1 MATIAEVRAK
11 YPQYSDMSDE
21 ALADVLYK
29 KFYSD
34 MPRADFDAKVGLKP
48 AAPVVAAPEPAAPAR
63 LEPRNEGMPTAP
75 RQQLTPGQQMY
86 QNIRPYV
93 APTIEALG
101 SAGGALLG
109 GAAALPA
116 GPIGVA
122 TGGVAGAGLGYGI
135 AKEALELGDVY
146 LGGKQPRQGEAAIT
160 TPIQNVLEGATYE
173 AGGRVVAPLLGKTI
187 GKFVDFKNVAQ
198 NKAASLARASLG
210 NDLEQTLS
218 ILRNA
223 PPNASVAEVTA
234 KIQNPTWQAFVR
246 NALEKSPSGAQY
258 LNKFATM
265 SHDEGVN
272 ELAKLAGGMTATD
285 VRATTDVMKQTLR
298 DITSPARQAALNRAN
313 LGQQVAQYEAE
324 AGKLSAEAAAK
335 VQEVRRLFDLG
346 DHAAAAARL
355 QEIKAGI
362 PAGSRFAP
370 AKVQPG
376 YSNTWAATFT
386 YPGKLAQMSDEW
398 ASKAAEASLD
408 LGQGARFA
416 QSAADSLRQAG
427 IKPLKGDEIV
437 SQIRGVLNNPEFAG
451 NDLLSGAA
459 KNVAN
464 DIAQWTKNGG
474 IIDARALDAIRK
486 NSINAAV
493 QQLRPGVDATTQRN
507 LAAKVTSEL
516 KPTLISAIEAA
527 GGKGYREYLDEFSK
541 GMQKIAETKLTG
553 EAARLWKTDKDA
565 FVRLV
570 QNEAPD
576 VVEKF
581 LGPGN
586 YNIAT
591 ELSENTISTLQSLA
605 SKRINELAAS
615 KQASDGQKALV
626 TLLGENTSK
635 FRLPSLLNFW
645 ATATNKTIGELEKAV
660 GSKTMKILGEAM
672 QSPQTAKNLLEKLPA
687 QERSNVLRII
697 SNPSSF
703 KGRAAQRAAEFM
715 RSGATTT
722 SINALASEPSENAL
736 ID

>member
-1 MATIAEVRAK
+1 MATIAEIRAK
-11 YPQYSDMSDE
+11 YPQYSDMSDA
-21 ALADVLYK
+21 ALADALYK

-34 MPRADFDAKVGLKP
+34 MPRADFDAKVGLQ
-48 AAPVVAAPEPAAPAR
+48 AAPAPAPEPR
-63 LEPRNEGMPTAP
+63 SEGMPTAP
-75 RQQLTPGQQMY
+75 RQELTAGQRMY
-86 QNIRPYV
+86 QSIRPYV

-109 GAAALPA
+109 APL
-116 GPIGVA
+116 GPPGVV
-122 TGGVAGAGLGYGI
+122 GGAGLGYGL

-146 LGGKQPRQGEAAIT
+146 LGGKEPRQGPAIALE
-160 TPIQNVLEGATYE
+160 PAKNVLEGATYE
-173 AGGRVVAPLLGKTI
+173 AGGRVVAPLLGKTL
-187 GKFVDFKNVAQ
+187 GKVVDFKNLPQ
-198 NKAASLARASLG
+198 NKAASIARASLG
-210 NDLEQTLS
+210 ADLEQTLE

-234 KIQNPTWQAFVR
+234 KIQNPTWQALVK
-246 NALEKSPSGAQY
+246 NSLEQSQSGAQY

-272 ELAKLAGGMTATD
+272 ALAKLAGGTTATD
-285 VRATTDVMKQTLR
+285 VRATTDLMKQTLR

-335 VQEVRRLFDLG
+335 VQEVRRLIDLG

-355 QEIKAGI
+355 QEIKAGV
-362 PAGSRFAP
+362 PAGPRFAP

-398 ASKAAEASLD
+398 ASRAAEASLD

-416 QSAADSLRQAG
+416 QSAADSLRAAG

-464 DIAQWTKNGG
+464 DIAQWTKSGG

-486 NSINAAV
+486 NSINATV

-507 LAAKVTSEL
+507 LAAKVTAEL
-516 KPTLISAIEAA
+516 KPTLINAIEAA

-605 SKRINELAAS
+605 SKRANQLASS
-615 KQASDGQKALV
+615 KQASDGQKALA
-626 TLLGENTSK
+626 TLLEENTSK

-645 ATATNKTIGELEKAV
+645 ATATNKTLAELQTAI
-660 GSKTMKILGEAM
+660 GSKSMKILADAM
-672 QSPQTAKNLLEKLPA
+672 QSPQGAKNLLEKLPA
-687 QERSNVLRII
+687 QERNNVLKII
-697 SNPSSF
+697 SNPSAF
-703 KGRAAQRAAEFM
+703 KNKAAQRAAEFM

>member
-1 MATIAEVRAK
+1 MADQIYKVRD
-11 YPQYSDMSDE
+11 PQGNIREIRGPAGASDE
-21 ALADVLYK
+21 EVIAQAQRLFA
-29 KFYSD
+29 
-34 MPRADFDAKVGLKP
+34 PP
-48 AAPVVAAPEPAAPAR
+48 APAPAEPPAPEPR
-63 LEPRNEGMPTAP
+63 SEGMPTAP
-75 RQQLTPGQQMY
+75 RQELTAGQRMY
-86 QNIRPYV
+86 QSIRPYV

-109 GAAALPA
+109 APL
-116 GPIGVA
+116 GPPGVV
-122 TGGVAGAGLGYGI
+122 GGAGLGYGL

-146 LGGKQPRQGEAAIT
+146 LGGKEPRQGPAIAT
-160 TPIQNVLEGATYE
+160 EPAKNVLEGATYE
-173 AGGRVVAPLLGKTI
+173 AGGRVVAPLLGKAL
-187 GKFVDFKNVAQ
+187 GKVVDLKNLAET
-198 NKAASLARASLG
+198 KAAKVGREALG
-210 NDLEQTLS
+210 KDLEQTLE

-223 PPNASVAEVTA
+223 PPNASVAEITA
-234 KIQNPTWQAFVR
+234 KIQNPTWQAFIR
-246 NALEKSPSGAQY
+246 DALEKSPSGAQY

-272 ELAKLAGGMTATD
+272 ALAKLAGGATATD
-285 VRATTDVMKQTLR
+285 VRATTDLMKQTLR

-335 VQEVRRLFDLG
+335 VQEVRRLIDLG

-355 QEIKAGI
+355 QEIKAGV

-398 ASKAAEASLD
+398 ASRAAEASLD
-408 LGQGARFA
+408 LGQGARFS
-416 QSAADSLRQAG
+416 QSAADSLRAAG

-464 DIAQWTKNGG
+464 DIAQWTKSGG

-486 NSINAAV
+486 NSINATV

-507 LAAKVTSEL
+507 LAAKVTAEL
-516 KPTLISAIEAA
+516 KPTLINAIEAA

-605 SKRINELAAS
+605 SKRANQLASS
-615 KQASDGQKALV
+615 KQASDGQKALA
-626 TLLGENTSK
+626 TLLEENTSK

-645 ATATNKTIGELEKAV
+645 ATATNKTLAELQTAI
-660 GSKTMKILGEAM
+660 GSKSMKILADAM
-672 QSPQTAKNLLEKLPA
+672 QSPQGAKNLLEKLPA
-687 QERSNVLRII
+687 QERNNVLKII
-697 SNPSSF
+697 SNPSAF
-703 KGRAAQRAAEFM
+703 KNKAAQRAAEFM

>member
-1 MATIAEVRAK
+1 MADQIYKVRD
-11 YPQYSDMSDE
+11 PQGNIREIRGPAGASDE
-21 ALADVLYK
+21 EVIAQAQRLFA
-29 KFYSD
+29 
-34 MPRADFDAKVGLKP
+34 PP
-48 AAPVVAAPEPAAPAR
+48 APAPAEPPAPEPR
-63 LEPRNEGMPTAP
+63 SEGMPTAP
-75 RQQLTPGQQMY
+75 RQELTAGQRMY
-86 QNIRPYV
+86 QSIRPYV

-109 GAAALPA
+109 APL
-116 GPIGVA
+116 GPPGVV
-122 TGGVAGAGLGYGI
+122 GGAGLGYGI

-146 LGGKQPRQGEAAIT
+146 LGGKEPRQGSAIALE
-160 TPIQNVLEGATYE
+160 PAKNVLEGGTYE
-173 AGGRVVAPLLGKTI
+173 AGGRVIAPLLGKGL
-187 GKFVDFKNVAQ
+187 GKVVDLKNLAET
-198 NKAASLARASLG
+198 KAAKVGREALG
-210 NDLEQTLS
+210 KDLDQTLE

-223 PPNASVAEVTA
+223 PPNASVAEITA

-246 NALEKSPSGAQY
+246 DALEKSPSGVQY

-272 ELAKLAGGMTATD
+272 ALAKLAGGATATD
-285 VRATTDVMKQTLR
+285 VRATTDLMKQTLR

-335 VQEVRRLFDLG
+335 VQEVRRLIDLG

-355 QEIKAGI
+355 QEIKAGV
-362 PAGSRFAP
+362 PAGARFAP

-416 QSAADSLRQAG
+416 QSAADSLRAAG

-437 SQIRGVLNNPEFAG
+437 GQIRGVLNNPEFAG

-516 KPTLISAIEAA
+516 KPTLINAIEAA

-591 ELSENTISTLQSLA
+591 ELSENTVSTLQSLA
-605 SKRINELAAS
+605 TKRVNELAAS
-615 KQASDGQKALV
+615 KQASEGQKALAV
-626 TLLGENTSK
+626 LLNENTSK
-635 FRLPSLLNFW
+635 LRIPSILSFW
-645 ATATNKTIGELEKAV
+645 ATATNKTLSEIEKSI
-660 GSKTMKILGEAM
+660 GSKSMKILADAM
-672 QSPQTAKNLLEKLPA
+672 QSPQGAKNLLEKLPA
-687 QERSNVLRII
+687 KDRNGVLLILT
-697 SNPSSF
+697 NPTALRGKNTF
-703 KGRAAQRAAEFM
+703 GGMGAQRAAEFM
-715 RSGATTT
+715 RSGAATT

>member
-1 MATIAEVRAK
+1 MATIAEIRAQ
-11 YPQYSDMSDE
+11 YPQYSDMSDA
-21 ALADVLYK
+21 ALADALYK

-34 MPRADFDAKVGLKP
+34 LPRADFDAKIGLQ
-48 AAPVVAAPEPAAPAR
+48 APR
-63 LEPRNEGMPTAP
+63 SEGMPTAP
-75 RQQLTPGQQMY
+75 RQELTAGQRMY
-86 QNIRPYV
+86 QSIRPYV

-109 GAAALPA
+109 GTAGTFGA
-116 GPIGVA
+116 GPIGTV
-122 TGGVAGAGLGYGI
+122 TGGVVGAGLGYGL

-146 LGGKQPRQGEAAIT
+146 LGGKEPRQGPAIAT
-160 TPIQNVLEGATYE
+160 EPAKNVLEGATYE
-173 AGGRVVAPLLGKTI
+173 AGGRVVAPLLGKAI
-187 GKFVDFKNVAQ
+187 GKAVDLKNIPQ
-198 NKAASLARASLG
+198 NRAASIARASLG
-210 NDLEQTLS
+210 ADLEQTLD

-223 PPNASVAEVTA
+223 SPNASVAEITA
-234 KIQNPTWQAFVR
+234 KIQNPTWQALVK
-246 NALEKSPSGAQY
+246 NSLEQSQSGAQY
-258 LNKFATM
+258 LNRFATM

-272 ELAKLAGGMTATD
+272 ALAKLAGGITATD
-285 VRATTDVMKQTLR
+285 VRATTDTMKQTLR

-335 VQEVRRLFDLG
+335 VQDVRRLINAGNL
-346 DHAAAAARL
+346 AEASARL
-355 QEIKAGI
+355 DLIKRNLPVGLT
-362 PAGSRFAP
+362 
-370 AKVQPG
+370 K
-376 YSNTWAATFT
+376 YT
-386 YPGKLAQMSDEW
+386 YKGDLARMADEW
-398 ASKAAEASLD
+398 ASKAADASLD

-416 QSAADSLRQAG
+416 QSAADSLREAG
-427 IKPLKGDEIV
+427 IKPLKGNEIV
-437 SQIRGVLNNPEFAG
+437 AQIRGVLNNPEFAG

-459 KNVAN
+459 KNIAN

-486 NSINAAV
+486 NSINATV

-507 LAAKVTSEL
+507 LAAKVTSEI
-516 KPTLISAIEAA
+516 KPTLINAIEAA

-570 QNEAPD
+570 QNESPD

-605 SKRINELAAS
+605 TKRVNQLASS
-615 KQASDGQKALV
+615 KQASDGQKALA
-626 TLLGENTSK
+626 TLIEENTSK
-635 FRLPSLLNFW
+635 FRIPSMLKFW
-645 ATATNKTIGELEKAV
+645 ATATNMTLAELQTAI
-660 GSKTMKILGEAM
+660 GSKSMKILADAM
-672 QSPQTAKNLLEKLPA
+672 QSPQGAKNLLEKLPA
-687 QERSNVLRII
+687 QERNNVLKII
-697 SNPSSF
+697 SNPASF
-703 KGRAAQRAAEFM
+703 KNKAAQRAAEFM
-715 RSGATTT
+715 RSGASTTA
-722 SINALASEPSENAL
+722 INALASEPSENAL

>member
-1 MATIAEVRAK
+1 
-11 YPQYSDMSDE
+11 
-21 ALADVLYK
+21 
-29 KFYSD
+29 
-34 MPRADFDAKVGLKP
+34 
-48 AAPVVAAPEPAAPAR
+48 
-63 LEPRNEGMPTAP
+63 
-75 RQQLTPGQQMY
+75 MY
-86 QNIRPYV
+86 QSIRPYV

-109 GAAALPA
+109 APL
-116 GPIGVA
+116 GPPGVV
-122 TGGVAGAGLGYGI
+122 GGAGLGYGL

-146 LGGKQPRQGEAAIT
+146 LGGKEPRQGPAIAT
-160 TPIQNVLEGATYE
+160 EPAKNVLEGATYE
-173 AGGRVVAPLLGKTI
+173 AGGRVVAPLLGKTL
-187 GKFVDFKNVAQ
+187 GKVVDFKNLPQ
-198 NKAASLARASLG
+198 NKAASIARASLG
-210 NDLEQTLS
+210 ADLEQTLE

-234 KIQNPTWQAFVR
+234 KIQNPTWQALVK
-246 NALEKSPSGAQY
+246 NSLEQSQSGAQY

-272 ELAKLAGGMTATD
+272 ALAKLAGGATATD
-285 VRATTDVMKQTLR
+285 VRATTDLMKQTLR

-335 VQEVRRLFDLG
+335 VQEVRRLIDLG

-355 QEIKAGI
+355 QEIKAGV

-398 ASKAAEASLD
+398 ASRAAEASLD

-416 QSAADSLRQAG
+416 QSAADSLRAAG

-437 SQIRGVLNNPEFAG
+437 GQIRGVLNNPEFAG

-464 DIAQWTKNGG
+464 DIAQWTKSGG

-486 NSINAAV
+486 NSINATV

-507 LAAKVTSEL
+507 LAAKVTAEL
-516 KPTLISAIEAA
+516 KPTLINAIEAA

-605 SKRINELAAS
+605 SKRANQLASS
-615 KQASDGQKALV
+615 KQASDGQKALA
-626 TLLGENTSK
+626 TLLEENTSK

-645 ATATNKTIGELEKAV
+645 ATATNKTLAELQTAI
-660 GSKTMKILGEAM
+660 GSKSMKILADAM
-672 QSPQTAKNLLEKLPA
+672 QSPQGAKNLLEKLPA
-687 QERSNVLRII
+687 QERNNVLKII
-697 SNPSSF
+697 SNPSAF
-703 KGRAAQRAAEFM
+703 KNKAAQRAAEFM

>member
-1 MATIAEVRAK
+1 MATIAEIRAQ
-11 YPQYSDMSDE
+11 YPQYSDMSDA
-21 ALADVLYK
+21 ALADALYK

-34 MPRADFDAKVGLKP
+34 IPRADFDAKVGLQT
-48 AAPVVAAPEPAAPAR
+48 APA
-63 LEPRNEGMPTAP
+63 PRSEGMPTAP
-75 RQQLTPGQQMY
+75 RQELTAGQRMY
-86 QNIRPYV
+86 QSIRPYV
-93 APTIEALG
+93 APTVEALG

-109 GAAALPA
+109 GTAGTFGA
-116 GPIGVA
+116 GPVGTV
-122 TGGVAGAGLGYGI
+122 TGGVVGAGLGYGL

-146 LGGKQPRQGEAAIT
+146 LGGKEPRQGPAIALE
-160 TPIQNVLEGATYE
+160 PAKNVLEGGTYE
-173 AGGRVVAPLLGKTI
+173 AGGRVIAPLIGKGLGKI
-187 GKFVDFKNVAQ
+187 VDFKNLPQ
-198 NKAASLARASLG
+198 NKAASVARQSLG
-210 NDLEQTLS
+210 ADLEQTLE

-223 PPNASVAEVTA
+223 PPNASVAEITA
-234 KIQNPTWQAFVR
+234 KIQNPTWQALVK
-246 NALEKSPSGAQY
+246 NSLEQSQSGAQY

-272 ELAKLAGGMTATD
+272 ALAKLAGGATATD
-285 VRATTDVMKQTLR
+285 VRATTDLMKQTLR

-335 VQEVRRLFDLG
+335 VQDVRRLINAGNL
-346 DHAAAAARL
+346 AEASARL
-355 QEIKAGI
+355 DLIKRNLPVGLT
-362 PAGSRFAP
+362 
-370 AKVQPG
+370 K
-376 YSNTWAATFT
+376 YT
-386 YPGKLAQMSDEW
+386 YKGDLARMADEW
-398 ASKAAEASLD
+398 ASKAADASLD

-416 QSAADSLRQAG
+416 QSAADSLREAG
-427 IKPLKGDEIV
+427 IKPLKGEAIIG
-437 SQIRGVLNNPEFAG
+437 QIRGVLNNPEFAG

-459 KNVAN
+459 KNIAN

-486 NSINAAV
+486 NSINATV

-516 KPTLISAIEAA
+516 KPTLINAIEAA

-605 SKRINELAAS
+605 TKRVNQLASS
-615 KQASDGQKALV
+615 KQASDGQKALA
-626 TLLGENTSK
+626 TLLEENTSK

-645 ATATNKTIGELEKAV
+645 ATATNKTLAELQTAI
-660 GSKTMKILGEAM
+660 GSKSMKILADAM
-672 QSPQTAKNLLEKLPA
+672 QSPQGAKNLLEKLPA
-687 QERSNVLRII
+687 QERNNVLKII
-697 SNPSSF
+697 SDPSSF
-703 KGRAAQRAAEFM
+703 KNKAAQRAAGFI

>member
-1 MATIAEVRAK
+1 
-11 YPQYSDMSDE
+11 
-21 ALADVLYK
+21 
-29 KFYSD
+29 
-34 MPRADFDAKVGLKP
+34 
-48 AAPVVAAPEPAAPAR
+48 
-63 LEPRNEGMPTAP
+63 
-75 RQQLTPGQQMY
+75 MY
-86 QNIRPYV
+86 QSIRPYV

-109 GAAALPA
+109 GTAGTFGA
-116 GPIGVA
+116 GPVGTV
-122 TGGVAGAGLGYGI
+122 TGGVVGAGLGYGL

-146 LGGKQPRQGEAAIT
+146 LGGKEPRQGPAIALE
-160 TPIQNVLEGATYE
+160 PAKNVLEGATYE
-173 AGGRVVAPLLGKTI
+173 AGGRVVAPLLGKTL
-187 GKFVDFKNVAQ
+187 GKVVDFKNLPQ
-198 NKAASLARASLG
+198 NKAASIARASLG
-210 NDLEQTLS
+210 ADLEQTLE

-234 KIQNPTWQAFVR
+234 KIQNPTWQALVK
-246 NALEKSPSGAQY
+246 NSLEQSQSGAQY

-272 ELAKLAGGMTATD
+272 ALAKLAGGATATD
-285 VRATTDVMKQTLR
+285 VRATTDLMKQTLR

-335 VQEVRRLFDLG
+335 VQEVRRLIDLG

-355 QEIKAGI
+355 QEIKAGV

-398 ASKAAEASLD
+398 ASRAAEASLD

-416 QSAADSLRQAG
+416 QSAADSLRAAG

-437 SQIRGVLNNPEFAG
+437 GQIRGVLNNPEFAG

-464 DIAQWTKNGG
+464 DIAQWTKSGG

-486 NSINAAV
+486 NSINATV

-507 LAAKVTSEL
+507 LAAKVTAEL
-516 KPTLISAIEAA
+516 KPTLINAIEAA

-605 SKRINELAAS
+605 SKRANQLASS
-615 KQASDGQKALV
+615 KQASDGQKALA
-626 TLLGENTSK
+626 TLLEENTSK

-645 ATATNKTIGELEKAV
+645 ATATNKTLAELQTAI
-660 GSKTMKILGEAM
+660 GSKSMKILADAM
-672 QSPQTAKNLLEKLPA
+672 QSPQGAKNLLEKLPA
-687 QERSNVLRII
+687 QERNNVLKII
-697 SNPSSF
+697 SNPSAF
-703 KGRAAQRAAEFM
+703 KNKAAQRAAEFM

>member
-1 MATIAEVRAK
+1 MATIAEIRAK
-11 YPQYSDMSDE
+11 YPQYSDMSDA
-21 ALADVLYK
+21 ALADALYK

-34 MPRADFDAKVGLKP
+34 IPRADFDAKVGLQTAP
-48 AAPVVAAPEPAAPAR
+48 APAPEPR
-63 LEPRNEGMPTAP
+63 SEGMPTAP
-75 RQQLTPGQQMY
+75 RQELTAGQRMY
-86 QNIRPYV
+86 QSIRPYV

-109 GAAALPA
+109 GTAGTFGA
-116 GPIGVA
+116 GPVGTV
-122 TGGVAGAGLGYGI
+122 TGGVVGAGLGYGL

-146 LGGKQPRQGEAAIT
+146 LGGKEPRQGPAIAT
-160 TPIQNVLEGATYE
+160 EPAKNVLEGATYE
-173 AGGRVVAPLLGKTI
+173 VGGRVVAPLLGKTL
-187 GKFVDFKNVAQ
+187 GKVADFKNLPQ
-198 NKAASLARASLG
+198 NKAASIARASLG
-210 NDLEQTLS
+210 ADLEQTLE
-218 ILRNA
+218 ILRTA

-234 KIQNPTWQAFVR
+234 KIQNPTWQALVK
-246 NALEKSPSGAQY
+246 NSLEQSQSGAQY

-272 ELAKLAGGMTATD
+272 ALAKLAGGATATD
-285 VRATTDVMKQTLR
+285 VRATTDLMKQTLR

-335 VQEVRRLFDLG
+335 VQDVRRLINAGNL
-346 DHAAAAARL
+346 AEASARL
-355 QEIKAGI
+355 DLIKRNLPVGLT
-362 PAGSRFAP
+362 
-370 AKVQPG
+370 K
-376 YSNTWAATFT
+376 YT
-386 YPGKLAQMSDEW
+386 YKGDLARMADEW
-398 ASKAAEASLD
+398 ASKAADASLD

-416 QSAADSLRQAG
+416 QSAADSLREAG
-427 IKPLKGDEIV
+427 IKPLKGNEV
-437 SQIRGVLNNPEFAG
+437 VTQIRGVLNNPEFAG

-459 KNVAN
+459 KNIAN

-486 NSINAAV
+486 NSINATV

-507 LAAKVTSEL
+507 LAAKVTSEI
-516 KPTLISAIEAA
+516 KPTLINAIEAA

-570 QNEAPD
+570 QNESPD

-605 SKRINELAAS
+605 SKRANQLASS
-615 KQASDGQKALV
+615 KQASDGQKALA
-626 TLLGENTSK
+626 TLLEENTSK

-645 ATATNKTIGELEKAV
+645 ATATNKTLAELQTAI
-660 GSKTMKILGEAM
+660 GSKSMKILADAM
-672 QSPQTAKNLLEKLPA
+672 QSPQGAKNLLEKLPA
-687 QERSNVLRII
+687 QERNNVLKII
-697 SNPSSF
+697 SNPSAF
-703 KGRAAQRAAEFM
+703 KSKAAQRAAEFM
-715 RSGATTT
+715 RSGASTTA
-722 SINALASEPSENAL
+722 INALASEPSENAL

>member
-1 MATIAEVRAK
+1 MATIAEIRAQ
-11 YPQYSDMSDE
+11 YPQYSDMSDA
-21 ALADVLYK
+21 ALADALYK

-34 MPRADFDAKVGLKP
+34 IPRADFDAKVGLQT
-48 AAPVVAAPEPAAPAR
+48 APA
-63 LEPRNEGMPTAP
+63 PRSEGMPTAP
-75 RQQLTPGQQMY
+75 RQELTAGQRMY
-86 QNIRPYV
+86 QSIRPYV
-93 APTIEALG
+93 APTVEALG
-101 SAGGALLG
+101 FAGGALLG
-109 GAAALPA
+109 GTAGTFGA
-116 GPIGVA
+116 GPVGTV
-122 TGGVAGAGLGYGI
+122 TGGVVGAGLGYGL

-146 LGGKQPRQGEAAIT
+146 LGGKEPRQGPAIALE
-160 TPIQNVLEGATYE
+160 PAKNVLEGGTYE
-173 AGGRVVAPLLGKTI
+173 AGGRVIAPLIGKGLGKI
-187 GKFVDFKNVAQ
+187 VDFKNLPQ
-198 NKAASLARASLG
+198 NKAASVARQSLG
-210 NDLEQTLS
+210 ADLEQTLE

-223 PPNASVAEVTA
+223 PPNASVAEITA
-234 KIQNPTWQAFVR
+234 KIQNPTWQALVK
-246 NALEKSPSGAQY
+246 NSLEQSQSGAQY

-272 ELAKLAGGMTATD
+272 ALAKLAGGATATD
-285 VRATTDVMKQTLR
+285 VRATTDLMKQTLR

-335 VQEVRRLFDLG
+335 VQDVRRLINAGNL
-346 DHAAAAARL
+346 AEASARL
-355 QEIKAGI
+355 DLIKRNLPVGLT
-362 PAGSRFAP
+362 
-370 AKVQPG
+370 K
-376 YSNTWAATFT
+376 YT
-386 YPGKLAQMSDEW
+386 YKGDLARMADEW
-398 ASKAAEASLD
+398 ASKAADASLD

-416 QSAADSLRQAG
+416 QSAADSLREAG
-427 IKPLKGDEIV
+427 IKPLKGEAIIG
-437 SQIRGVLNNPEFAG
+437 QIRGVLNNPEFAG

-459 KNVAN
+459 KNIAN

-486 NSINAAV
+486 NSINATV

-516 KPTLISAIEAA
+516 KPTLINAIEAA

-605 SKRINELAAS
+605 TKRVNQLASS
-615 KQASDGQKALV
+615 KQASDGQKALA
-626 TLLGENTSK
+626 TLLEENTSK

-645 ATATNKTIGELEKAV
+645 ATATNKTLAELQTAI
-660 GSKTMKILGEAM
+660 GSKSMKILADAM
-672 QSPQTAKNLLEKLPA
+672 QSPQGAKNLLEKLPA
-687 QERSNVLRII
+687 QERNNVLKII
-697 SNPSSF
+697 SDPSSF
-703 KGRAAQRAAEFM
+703 KNKAAQRAAGFI

>member
-1 MATIAEVRAK
+1 MATIAEIRAK
-11 YPQYSDMSDE
+11 YPQYSDMSDA
-21 ALADVLYK
+21 ALADALYK

-34 MPRADFDAKVGLKP
+34 MPRADFDAKVGLQ
-48 AAPVVAAPEPAAPAR
+48 AAPAPAPAPEPR
-63 LEPRNEGMPTAP
+63 SEGMPTAP
-75 RQQLTPGQQMY
+75 RQELTAGQRMY
-86 QNIRPYV
+86 QSIRPYV
-93 APTIEALG
+93 APTVEALG

-109 GAAALPA
+109 APL
-116 GPIGVA
+116 GPPGVV
-122 TGGVAGAGLGYGI
+122 GGAGLGYGL

-146 LGGKQPRQGEAAIT
+146 LGGKEPRQGPAIAT
-160 TPIQNVLEGATYE
+160 EPVKNVLEGATYE
-173 AGGRVVAPLLGKTI
+173 AGGRVVAPLLGKTL
-187 GKFVDFKNVAQ
+187 GKVADFKNLPQ
-198 NKAASLARASLG
+198 NRAASIARASLG
-210 NDLEQTLS
+210 ADLEQTLE

-223 PPNASVAEVTA
+223 PPNASVAEITA
-234 KIQNPTWQAFVR
+234 KIQNPTWQALVK
-246 NALEKSPSGAQY
+246 NSLEQSQSGAQY

-272 ELAKLAGGMTATD
+272 ALAKLAGGATATD
-285 VRATTDVMKQTLR
+285 VRATTDLMKQTLR

-335 VQEVRRLFDLG
+335 VQEVRRLIDLG

-355 QEIKAGI
+355 QEIKAGV

-398 ASKAAEASLD
+398 ASRAAEASLD

-416 QSAADSLRQAG
+416 QSAADSLRAAG

-437 SQIRGVLNNPEFAG
+437 GQIRGVLNNPEFAG

-464 DIAQWTKNGG
+464 DIAQWTKSGG

-486 NSINAAV
+486 NSINATV

-507 LAAKVTSEL
+507 LAAKVTAEL
-516 KPTLISAIEAA
+516 KPTLINAIEAA
-527 GGKGYREYLDEFSK
+527 GGKGYREYLDEFSR

-581 LGPGN
+581 FGPGN

-605 SKRINELAAS
+605 SKRANQLASS
-615 KQASDGQKALV
+615 KQASDGQKALA
-626 TLLGENTSK
+626 TLLEENTSK

-645 ATATNKTIGELEKAV
+645 ATVTNKTLAELQTAI
-660 GSKTMKILGEAM
+660 GSKSMKILADAM
-672 QSPQTAKNLLEKLPA
+672 QSPQGAKNLLEKLPA
-687 QERSNVLRII
+687 QERNNVLKII
-697 SNPSSF
+697 SNPSAF
-703 KGRAAQRAAEFM
+703 KNKAAQRAAEFM

-736 ID
+736 VD

>member
-1 MATIAEVRAK
+1 MADQIYKVRD
-11 YPQYSDMSDE
+11 PQGNIREIRGPAGASDE
-21 ALADVLYK
+21 EVIAQAQRLFA
-29 KFYSD
+29 
-34 MPRADFDAKVGLKP
+34 PP
-48 AAPVVAAPEPAAPAR
+48 APAPAEPPAPEPR
-63 LEPRNEGMPTAP
+63 SEGMPTAP
-75 RQQLTPGQQMY
+75 RQKLTAGQRMY
-86 QNIRPYV
+86 QSIRPYV
-93 APTIEALG
+93 APTVEALG

-109 GAAALPA
+109 APL
-116 GPIGVA
+116 GPPGVV
-122 TGGVAGAGLGYGI
+122 GGAGLGYGI

-146 LGGKQPRQGEAAIT
+146 LGGKEPRQGPAIAT
-160 TPIQNVLEGATYE
+160 EPAKNVLEGATYE
-173 AGGRVVAPLLGKTI
+173 AGGRVVAPLLGKTL
-187 GKFVDFKNVAQ
+187 GKVVDFKNLPQ
-198 NKAASLARASLG
+198 NRAASIARASLG
-210 NDLEQTLS
+210 ADLEQTLE

-223 PPNASVAEVTA
+223 PPNANVAEVTA
-234 KIQNPTWQAFVR
+234 KIQNPTWQALVK
-246 NALEKSPSGAQY
+246 NSLEQSQSGAQY

-272 ELAKLAGGMTATD
+272 ALAKLAGGATATD
-285 VRATTDVMKQTLR
+285 VRATTDLMKQTLR

-335 VQEVRRLFDLG
+335 VQEVRRLIDLG

-355 QEIKAGI
+355 QEIKAGV

-398 ASKAAEASLD
+398 ASRAAEASLD

-416 QSAADSLRQAG
+416 QSAADSLRAAG

-464 DIAQWTKNGG
+464 DIAQWTKSGG

-486 NSINAAV
+486 NSINATV

-507 LAAKVTSEL
+507 LAAKVTAEL
-516 KPTLISAIEAA
+516 KPTLINAIEAA

-605 SKRINELAAS
+605 SKRVNQLAAS
-615 KQASDGQKALV
+615 KQASDGQKALA
-626 TLLGENTSK
+626 TLLEENTSK

-645 ATATNKTIGELEKAV
+645 ATATNKTLAELQTAI
-660 GSKTMKILGEAM
+660 GSKSMKILADAM
-672 QSPQTAKNLLEKLPA
+672 QSPQGAKNLLEKLPA
-687 QERSNVLRII
+687 QERNNVLKII
-697 SNPSSF
+697 SNPSAF
-703 KGRAAQRAAEFM
+703 KNKAAQRAAEFM

-736 ID
+736 VD

>member
-1 MATIAEVRAK
+1 MATIAEIRAK
-11 YPQYSDMSDE
+11 YPQYSDMSDA
-21 ALADVLYK
+21 ALADALYK

-34 MPRADFDAKVGLKP
+34 MPRADFDAKVGLQ
-48 AAPVVAAPEPAAPAR
+48 AAPAPAPAPAPEPR
-63 LEPRNEGMPTAP
+63 SEGMPTAP
-75 RQQLTPGQQMY
+75 RQELTAGQRMY
-86 QNIRPYV
+86 QSIRPYV

-109 GAAALPA
+109 APL
-116 GPIGVA
+116 GPPGVV
-122 TGGVAGAGLGYGI
+122 GGAGLGYGL

-146 LGGKQPRQGEAAIT
+146 LGGKEPRQGPAIAT
-160 TPIQNVLEGATYE
+160 EPVKNVLEGATYE
-173 AGGRVVAPLLGKTI
+173 AGGRVVAPLLGKTL
-187 GKFVDFKNVAQ
+187 GKVVDFKNLPQ
-198 NKAASLARASLG
+198 NKAASIARASLG
-210 NDLEQTLS
+210 ADLEQTLE

-234 KIQNPTWQAFVR
+234 KIQNPTWQALVK
-246 NALEKSPSGAQY
+246 NSLEQSQSGAQY

-272 ELAKLAGGMTATD
+272 ALAKLAGGATATD
-285 VRATTDVMKQTLR
+285 VRATTDLMKQTLR

-335 VQEVRRLFDLG
+335 VQEVRRLIDLG

-355 QEIKAGI
+355 QEIKAGV

-398 ASKAAEASLD
+398 ASRAAEASLD

-416 QSAADSLRQAG
+416 QSAADSLRAAG

-437 SQIRGVLNNPEFAG
+437 GQIRGVLNNPEFAG

-464 DIAQWTKNGG
+464 DIAQWTKSGG

-486 NSINAAV
+486 NSINATV

-507 LAAKVTSEL
+507 LAAKVTAEL
-516 KPTLISAIEAA
+516 KPTLINAIEAA
-527 GGKGYREYLDEFSK
+527 GGKGYREYLDEFSR

-605 SKRINELAAS
+605 SKRANQLASS
-615 KQASDGQKALV
+615 KQASDGQKALA
-626 TLLGENTSK
+626 TLLEENTSK

-645 ATATNKTIGELEKAV
+645 ATVTNKTLAELQTAI
-660 GSKTMKILGEAM
+660 GSKSMKILADAM
-672 QSPQTAKNLLEKLPA
+672 QSPQGAKNLLEKLPA
-687 QERSNVLRII
+687 QERNNVLKII
-697 SNPSSF
+697 SNPSAF
-703 KGRAAQRAAEFM
+703 KNKAAQRAAEFM

-736 ID
+736 VD

>member
-1 MATIAEVRAK
+1 MATIAEIRAQ
-11 YPQYSDMSDE
+11 YPQYSDMSDA
-21 ALADVLYK
+21 ALADALYK

-34 MPRADFDAKVGLKP
+34 MPRADFDAKVGLQPSP
-48 AAPVVAAPEPAAPAR
+48 A
-63 LEPRNEGMPTAP
+63 PRSEGMPTAP
-75 RQQLTPGQQMY
+75 RQELTSGQRMY
-86 QNIRPYV
+86 QSIRPYV

-109 GAAALPA
+109 APL
-116 GPIGVA
+116 GPPGVV
-122 TGGVAGAGLGYGI
+122 GGAGLGYGI

-146 LGGKQPRQGEAAIT
+146 LGGKEPRQGSAIALE
-160 TPIQNVLEGATYE
+160 PAKNVLEGGTYE
-173 AGGRVVAPLLGKTI
+173 SGGRVVGPLLGKTF
-187 GKFVDFKNVAQ
+187 GKVVDFKNLPQ
-198 NKAASLARASLG
+198 NKAASVARQSLG
-210 NDLEQTLS
+210 ADLEQTLE

-223 PPNASVAEVTA
+223 PPNASVAEITA
-234 KIQNPTWQAFVR
+234 KIQNPTWQALVK
-246 NALEKSPSGAQY
+246 NSLEQSQSGAQY

-272 ELAKLAGGMTATD
+272 ALAKLAGGATATD
-285 VRATTDVMKQTLR
+285 VRATTDLMKQTLR

-335 VQEVRRLFDLG
+335 VQEVRRLIDLG

-398 ASKAAEASLD
+398 ASRAAEASLD

-416 QSAADSLRQAG
+416 QSAADSLRAAG

-437 SQIRGVLNNPEFAG
+437 GQIRGVLNNPEFAG

-516 KPTLISAIEAA
+516 KPTLINAIEAA

-605 SKRINELAAS
+605 SKRANQLASS
-615 KQASDGQKALV
+615 KQASDGQKALA
-626 TLLGENTSK
+626 TLLEENTSK

-645 ATATNKTIGELEKAV
+645 ATATNKTLAELQTAI
-660 GSKTMKILGEAM
+660 GSKSMKILADAM
-672 QSPQTAKNLLEKLPA
+672 QSPQGAKNLLEKLPA
-687 QERSNVLRII
+687 QERNNVLKII
-697 SNPSSF
+697 SDPSSF
-703 KGRAAQRAAEFM
+703 KNKAAQRAAGFI

>member
-1 MATIAEVRAK
+1 MATIAEIRAK
-11 YPQYSDMSDE
+11 YPQYSDMSDA
-21 ALADVLYK
+21 ALADALYK

-34 MPRADFDAKVGLKP
+34 MPRADFDAKVGLQ
-48 AAPVVAAPEPAAPAR
+48 AAPAPAPAPAPEPR
-63 LEPRNEGMPTAP
+63 SEGMPTAP
-75 RQQLTPGQQMY
+75 RQELTAGQRMY
-86 QNIRPYV
+86 QSIRPYV

-109 GAAALPA
+109 APL
-116 GPIGVA
+116 GPPGVV
-122 TGGVAGAGLGYGI
+122 GGAGLGYGL

-146 LGGKQPRQGEAAIT
+146 LGGKEPRQGPAIAT
-160 TPIQNVLEGATYE
+160 EPVKNVLEGATYE
-173 AGGRVVAPLLGKTI
+173 AGGRVVAPLLGKTL
-187 GKFVDFKNVAQ
+187 GKVVDFKNLPQ
-198 NKAASLARASLG
+198 NKAASIARASLG
-210 NDLEQTLS
+210 ADLEQTLE

-234 KIQNPTWQAFVR
+234 KIQNPTWQALVK
-246 NALEKSPSGAQY
+246 NSLEQSQSGAQY

-272 ELAKLAGGMTATD
+272 ALAKLAGGATATD
-285 VRATTDVMKQTLR
+285 VRATTDLMKQTLR

-335 VQEVRRLFDLG
+335 VQEVRRLIDLG

-355 QEIKAGI
+355 QEIKAGV

-398 ASKAAEASLD
+398 ASRAAEASLD

-416 QSAADSLRQAG
+416 QSAADSLRAAG

-437 SQIRGVLNNPEFAG
+437 GQIRGVLNNPEFAG

-464 DIAQWTKNGG
+464 DIAQWTKSGG

-486 NSINAAV
+486 NSINATV

-507 LAAKVTSEL
+507 LAAKVTAEL
-516 KPTLISAIEAA
+516 KPTLINAIEAA
-527 GGKGYREYLDEFSK
+527 GGKGYREYLDEFSR

-581 LGPGN
+581 LGPSN

-605 SKRINELAAS
+605 SKRANQLASS
-615 KQASDGQKALV
+615 KQASDGQKALA
-626 TLLGENTSK
+626 TLLEENTSK

-645 ATATNKTIGELEKAV
+645 ATVTNKTLAELQTAI
-660 GSKTMKILGEAM
+660 GSKSMKILADAM
-672 QSPQTAKNLLEKLPA
+672 QSPQGAKNLLEKLPA
-687 QERSNVLRII
+687 QERNNVLKII
-697 SNPSSF
+697 SNPSAF
-703 KGRAAQRAAEFM
+703 KNKAAQRAAEFM

-736 ID
+736 VD

>member
-1 MATIAEVRAK
+1 MATIAEIRAK
-11 YPQYSDMSDE
+11 YPQYSDMSDA
-21 ALADVLYK
+21 ALADALYK

-34 MPRADFDAKVGLKP
+34 MPRADFDAKVGLQ
-48 AAPVVAAPEPAAPAR
+48 AAPAPAPAPAPEPR
-63 LEPRNEGMPTAP
+63 SEGMPTAP
-75 RQQLTPGQQMY
+75 RQGLLYDRQNLY
-86 QNIRPYV
+86 QSVRPYV
-93 APTIEALG
+93 APTVEALG

-109 GAAALPA
+109 GTAGTFGA
-116 GPIGVA
+116 GPVGTV
-122 TGGVAGAGLGYGI
+122 TGGVVGAGLGYGL

-146 LGGKQPRQGEAAIT
+146 LGGKEPRQGPAIALE
-160 TPIQNVLEGATYE
+160 PAKNVLEGATYE
-173 AGGRVVAPLLGKTI
+173 AGGRVVGPLLGKTL
-187 GKFVDFKNVAQ
+187 GKVVDFKNLPQ
-198 NKAASLARASLG
+198 NKAASIARASLG
-210 NDLEQTLS
+210 ADLEQTLE

-223 PPNASVAEVTA
+223 PPNASVAEITA
-234 KIQNPTWQAFVR
+234 KIQNPTWQALVK
-246 NALEKSPSGAQY
+246 NSLEQSQSGAQY

-272 ELAKLAGGMTATD
+272 ALAKLAGGATATD
-285 VRATTDVMKQTLR
+285 VRATTDLMKQTLR

-335 VQEVRRLFDLG
+335 VQEVRRLIDLG

-355 QEIKAGI
+355 QEIKAGV

-398 ASKAAEASLD
+398 ASRAAEASLD

-416 QSAADSLRQAG
+416 QSAADSLRAAG

-464 DIAQWTKNGG
+464 DIAQWTKSGG

-486 NSINAAV
+486 NSINATV

-507 LAAKVTSEL
+507 LAAKVTAEL
-516 KPTLISAIEAA
+516 KPTLINAIEAA

-605 SKRINELAAS
+605 SKRANQLASS
-615 KQASDGQKALV
+615 KQASDGQKALA
-626 TLLGENTSK
+626 TLLEENTSK

-645 ATATNKTIGELEKAV
+645 ATATNKTLAELQTAI
-660 GSKTMKILGEAM
+660 GSKSMKILADAM
-672 QSPQTAKNLLEKLPA
+672 QSPQGAKNLLEKLPA
-687 QERSNVLRII
+687 QERNNVLKII
-697 SNPSSF
+697 SNPSAF
-703 KGRAAQRAAEFM
+703 KNKAAQRAAEFM

>member
-1 MATIAEVRAK
+1 MATIAEIRAQ
-11 YPQYSDMSDE
+11 YPQYSDMSDA
-21 ALADVLYK
+21 ALADALYK

-34 MPRADFDAKVGLKP
+34 MPRADFDAKVGLQPSP
-48 AAPVVAAPEPAAPAR
+48 A
-63 LEPRNEGMPTAP
+63 PRSEGMPSAP
-75 RQQLTPGQQMY
+75 RQELTSGQRLY
-86 QNIRPYV
+86 QSIRPYV

-109 GAAALPA
+109 APL
-116 GPIGVA
+116 GPPGVV
-122 TGGVAGAGLGYGI
+122 GGAGLGYGI

-146 LGGKQPRQGEAAIT
+146 LGGKEPRQGSAIALE
-160 TPIQNVLEGATYE
+160 PAKNVLEGGTYE
-173 AGGRVVAPLLGKTI
+173 VGGRVIAPLLGKGL
-187 GKFVDFKNVAQ
+187 GKVVDLKNLAET
-198 NKAASLARASLG
+198 KAAKVGREALG
-210 NDLEQTLS
+210 KDLDQTLE

-223 PPNASVAEVTA
+223 PPNASVAEITA

-246 NALEKSPSGAQY
+246 DALEKSPSGVQY

-272 ELAKLAGGMTATD
+272 ALAKLAGGATATD
-285 VRATTDVMKQTLR
+285 VRATTDLMKQTLR

-335 VQEVRRLFDLG
+335 VQEVRRLINAGNL
-346 DHAAAAARL
+346 AEASARL
-355 QEIKAGI
+355 DLIKRNLPVGLT
-362 PAGSRFAP
+362 
-370 AKVQPG
+370 K
-376 YSNTWAATFT
+376 YT
-386 YPGKLAQMSDEW
+386 YKGDLARMADEW

-416 QSAADSLRQAG
+416 QSAADSLRAAG

-437 SQIRGVLNNPEFAG
+437 GQIRGVLNNPEFAG

-516 KPTLISAIEAA
+516 KPTLINAIEAA

-591 ELSENTISTLQSLA
+591 ELSENTVSTLQSLA
-605 SKRINELAAS
+605 TKRVNELAAS
-615 KQASDGQKALV
+615 KQASEGQKALAV
-626 TLLGENTSK
+626 LLNENTSK
-635 FRLPSLLNFW
+635 LRIPSILSFW
-645 ATATNKTIGELEKAV
+645 ATATNKTLSEIEKSI
-660 GSKTMKILGEAM
+660 GSKSMKILADAM
-672 QSPQTAKNLLEKLPA
+672 QSPQGAKNLLEKLPA
-687 QERSNVLRII
+687 KDRNSVLLILT
-697 SNPSSF
+697 NPTALRGKNTF
-703 KGRAAQRAAEFM
+703 GGMGAQRAAEFM
-715 RSGATTT
+715 RSGAATT

>member
-1 MATIAEVRAK
+1 MATIAEIRAQ
-11 YPQYSDMSDE
+11 YPQYSDMSDA
-21 ALADVLYK
+21 ALADALYK

-34 MPRADFDAKVGLKP
+34 MPRADFDAKVGLQPSP
-48 AAPVVAAPEPAAPAR
+48 A
-63 LEPRNEGMPTAP
+63 PRSEGMPSAP
-75 RQQLTPGQQMY
+75 RQELTSGQRLY
-86 QNIRPYV
+86 QSIRPYV
-93 APTIEALG
+93 APTVEALG

-109 GAAALPA
+109 APL
-116 GPIGVA
+116 GPPGVV
-122 TGGVAGAGLGYGI
+122 GGAGLGYGI

-146 LGGKQPRQGEAAIT
+146 LGGKEPRQGSAIALE
-160 TPIQNVLEGATYE
+160 PAKNVLEGGTYE
-173 AGGRVVAPLLGKTI
+173 VGGRVIAPLFGKGLGKV
-187 GKFVDFKNVAQ
+187 VDFKNLPQ
-198 NKAASLARASLG
+198 NKAASVARQSLG
-210 NDLEQTLS
+210 ADLEQTLE

-223 PPNASVAEVTA
+223 PPNASVAEITA
-234 KIQNPTWQAFVR
+234 KIQNPTWQALVK
-246 NALEKSPSGAQY
+246 NSLEQSQSGAQY

-265 SHDEGVN
+265 SHEEGVN
-272 ELAKLAGGMTATD
+272 ALAKLAGGATATD
-285 VRATTDVMKQTLR
+285 VRATTDLMKQTLR

-335 VQEVRRLFDLG
+335 VQEVRRLIDLG

-376 YSNTWAATFT
+376 YSNTWTATFT

-398 ASKAAEASLD
+398 ASRAAEASLD

-416 QSAADSLRQAG
+416 QSAADSLRAAG

-437 SQIRGVLNNPEFAG
+437 GQIRGVLNNPEFAG

-516 KPTLISAIEAA
+516 KPTLINAIEAA

-605 SKRINELAAS
+605 TKRVNQLASS
-615 KQASDGQKALV
+615 KQASDGQKALA
-626 TLLGENTSK
+626 TLLEENTSK

-645 ATATNKTIGELEKAV
+645 ATATNKTLAELQTAI
-660 GSKTMKILGEAM
+660 GSKSMKILADAM
-672 QSPQTAKNLLEKLPA
+672 QSPQGAKNLLEKLPA
-687 QERSNVLRII
+687 QERNNVLKII
-697 SNPSSF
+697 SDPSSF
-703 KGRAAQRAAEFM
+703 KNKAAQRAAGFI

-722 SINALASEPSENAL
+722 SINALTSEPSENAL